1 MFRNV
6 VEVWGSGSGGV
17 IVLPVHF
24 CSAALDPWTRRHGNH
39 YVGQLALEHFGNL
52 GGIY

>member
-6 VEVWGSGSGGV
+6 VEVGV

-24 CSAALDPWTRRHGNH
+24 CTTALDRRIRHHGNH
-39 YVGQLALEHFGNL
+39 YVGQLALEHFRNL
-52 GGIY
+52 PGIY